1 MFQFWLGFPG
11 FHVIGDTYNSIAL
24 AKNDAHPVFIAYV
37 VEFLYK
43 CFGKHL
49 YYLYLFNL
57 VPFYVGLGFLVCG
70 LYIHF
75 RSKFA
80 LLALFPLFIGNIY
93 FQNFIIHESFSLPML
108 LLCLYSLLLF
118 LILVPLNGN
127 SGELIF
133 KWILCIFLS
142 VLIFFA
148 LLWRHNAIFSVYP
161 AFFIIC
167 YLLLRGLEGKKFVL
181 WYIVSLF
188 ISALLCV
195 GIVIGVPKALVVNKA
210 YPANHMMLHKI
221 AGACVPADDS
231 SCFRAEWYEK
241 GKTWEDVK
249 EVFYKYPL
257 NADPMSL
264 SWISNDVRPF
274 KPNIK
279 LEGLNKEFFKAVLKY
294 PKNFLKLEGDFI
306 KAMWT
311 QSAGW
316 ALDPKR
322 IQVPM
327 WNIASPFPENE
338 RNVTFSPLREKI
350 YTFLFKYKMPFNH
363 IINVITSSLVM
374 IFSLLLLCI
383 KREKVG
389 NAMIWLYSKIAKI
402 LGCDSKGLVFR
413 ESSYLKALLVFSF
426 SVGFAGFFSAL
437 FIAMFNPIINSRYMS
452 PVTALGVM
460 AFIGFV
466 VCVCEYV
473 RCVREREV

>member
-57 VPFYVGLGFLVCG
+57 VPFHAALAFLVCG

-93 FQNFIIHESFSLPML
+93 FQNFIQYHSFALPMM
-108 LLCLYSLLLF
+108 LLCVYSILLF
-118 LILVPLNGN
+118 LVLVPLCK
-127 SGELIF
+127 I
-133 KWILCIFLS
+133 WRV
-142 VLIFFA
+142 VLWVLVGVLLFFA
-148 LLWRHNAIFSVYP
+148 ILWRHNAIFSVYP

-181 WYIVSLF
+181 WYIVSLVV
-188 ISALLCV
+188 SAVLCV
-195 GIVIGVPKALVVNKA
+195 GIVVGVPKMLVINKA
-210 YPANHMMLHKI
+210 YPANHMVLHKI

-231 SCFRAEWYEK
+231 SCFRKEWYAE
-241 GKTWEDVK
+241 GKTWENVK
-249 EVFYKYPL
+249 EVFYKFPL
-257 NADPMSL
+257 NADPMNVG
-264 SWISNDVRPF
+264 WGYGDVRPF
-274 KPNIK
+274 KPGIK
-279 LEGLNKEFFKAVLKY
+279 LEGLNREFFKAALKY

-306 KAMWT
+306 KAMWV
-311 QSAGW
+311 QN
-316 ALDPKR
+316 PKWMFNS
-322 IQVPM
+322 QQMQGKPSHPWHV
-327 WNIASPFPENE
+327 SLTSTFPKNE
-338 RNVTFSPLREKI
+338 RSVTFSPLREKI
-350 YTFLFKYKMPFNH
+350 YTFLFEHKFTLNH
-363 IINVITSSLVM
+363 IVGVVASAVVM
-374 IFSLLLLCI
+374 ILSFLLLCVR
-383 KREKVG
+383 REKVG
-389 NAMIWLYSKIAKI
+389 SAMVWIYSKYAKI
-402 LGCDSKGLVFR
+402 LRRDKKEYIFR
-413 ESSYLKALLVFSF
+413 ESQYVRALLVFSF
-426 SVGFAGFFSAL
+426 SVGFAGFFSAF
-437 FIAMFNPIINSRYMS
+437 FIAAFSTVPETRYMS

-473 RCVREREV
+473 RCVRERE